1 MFPLEDDELARAVGE
16 ALVAAEA
23 RVAVV
28 ETTAG
33 GLISARMLSVPGASR
48 WFERGVVAY
57 TRDAKLDVS
66 PQAAAVMSAH
76 GAVSAELVTELA
88 SGIRERSGATHAIA
102 ESGIG
107 GPQDGRRSSKPAGTS
122 VIAIA
127 SPQGTRVETNAFT
140 GTRAEVMAQI
150 AQRSLELLRETLEA

>member
-1 MFPLEDDELARAVGE
+1 MFPLEDDELARAVGA

-33 GLISARMLSVPGASR
+33 GLISARLLSVPGASG
-48 WFERGVVAY
+48 WFERGIVAY
-57 TRDAKLDVS
+57 TREAKLDVS
-66 PQAAAVMSAH
+66 PGAEAVLSEH
-76 GAVSAELVTELA
+76 GAVSPELVTELA
-88 SGIRERSGATHAIA
+88 RGIRERSGASYAIA
-102 ESGIG
+102 ESGIA
-107 GPQDGRRSSKPAGTS
+107 GPQDGRRSSKPAGAS
-122 VIAIA
+122 VIAVA
-127 SPQGTRVETNAFT
+127 SPRGTRVETNAFT